1 MAAARQENRVTS
13 RRLSGRFPSSW
24 LQQIH
29 KKNMPNEFETISY
42 SLLNAPS

>member
-1 MAAARQENRVTS
+1 MAVARLENRVTS
-13 RRLSGRFPSSW
+13 RPLAGRFPSSW

-29 KKNMPNEFETISY
+29 KKNMPNGLETISY